1 MRWYEIRN
9 AEAADAE
16 LFIYDEIGI
25 WGITANDFQKD
36 LAKIK
41 SKNIILH
48 LNSPGGNVFD
58 GLAIYNL
65 LKNSDKNITVMI
77 EGLAASIA
85 SVVAMCGDKIIMSK
99 SAMMMIH
106 NPFISMT
113 GDSDQL
119 KKTAEMMDMIK
130 SQLVDIYTL
139 RSKMETKDVED
150 LMTAE
155 TWMTAETCKKK
166 GFCDEVSESL
176 KIAAFAGIDKYEFRN
191 KAIFDNLKKKLKKS
205 EETME
210 ITNIAQLLGVADDK
224 VLDTIKTMQQK
235 IEDSAKALSD
245 LQAKLNEQIVMNAI
259 AEKKILPAQKDF
271 ALKMLAV
278 GDDTYQAWLDQ
289 NKPQLPSDSI
299 TITGADGTAQAVTY
313 NDLLDD
319 PELYEKWYTENR
331 AEFDKM
337 KAKFEKGEK

>member
-1 MRWYEIRN
+1 
-9 AEAADAE
+9 
-16 LFIYDEIGI
+16 L
-25 WGITANDFQKD
+25 AN
-36 LAKIK
+36 IK
-41 SKNIILH
+41 SENIILH
-48 LNSPGGNVFD
+48 LNSPGGDVFD

-65 LKNSDKNITVMI
+65 LKNSGKNITVMI

-106 NPFISMT
+106 NPFISIT
-113 GDSDQL
+113 GDSDRL
-119 KKTAEMMDMIK
+119 KKTAETIDMIK
-130 SQLVDIYTL
+130 SQLVEIYSL

-176 KIAAFAGIDKYEFRN
+176 KIAAFASIDQYEFRN
-191 KAIFDNLKKKLKKS
+191 KAIFENLKKKLKKS

-210 ITNIAQLLGVADDK
+210 MSSVAQLLGVTDDK
-224 VLDTIKTMQQK
+224 VLDTIKAMQQK
-235 IEDSAKALSD
+235 IEDSEKNLSD
-245 LQAKLNEQIVMNAI
+245 LQEKLNEQIVVNAI
-259 AEKKILPAQKDF
+259 AKKKILPAQKDF
-271 ALKMLAV
+271 ALKMLAT

-289 NKPQLPSDSI
+289 NKPQLPSDPI
-299 TITGADGTAQAVTY
+299 TIPGADGTPHPVTY

-319 PELYEKWYTENR
+319 PELYEKYYTENR
-331 AEFDKM
+331 SEFDKM